1 MTSTVFKLFAI
12 AFLAIA
18 VASCRTA
25 TVYNVNDAPLTTSK
39 PATMA
44 QVEAAIKRAGGG
56 LGWQMKTV
64 APGHIVGRLPVRTH
78 LAVVDIT
85 YTTKDFSIKYKN
97 SNNLKYDAADNTIHS
112 NYNGWVQNLEQAIIA
127 QTASI

>member
-1 MTSTVFKLFAI
+1 MTSTLFRLFAI

-25 TVYNVNDAPLTTSK
+25 TVYNVDNAPLTTAK

-56 LGWQMKTV
+56 LGWQMRTV
-64 APGHIVGRLPVRTH
+64 APGHIVGRLPIRTH

-85 YTTKDFSIKYKN
+85 YSTKDFSIKYKD
-97 SNNLKYDAADNTIHS
+97 SNNLNYDAADHTIHS
-112 NYNGWVQNLEQAIIA
+112 NYNGWVQNLQQAIVA
-127 QTASI
+127 QTSSL